1 MKKHDPKLQLMSFL
15 EINNMKDIGTGNPIE
30 LTKELIG
37 YRSITPEN
45 DGAIEQVS
53 HWLEE
58 IGFKSEILN
67 FEEAGTAS
75 VKNLWSKIGSKGPTI
90 CFAGHTDVVP
100 TGNIDE
106 WSSDPFDASEINN
119 KIIGRGAAD
128 MKGAIAAFISATK
141 RFVEEN
147 PNFPGS
153 IGFIITGDEEGCAIN
168 GTKKILGWMKEKNI
182 TFDDCIVGEPTNP
195 NTLGEMIKIGRRGS
209 LHGTLIIRGKE
220 GHVAYPHKASNP
232 LPLMSNF
239 VSVLSGLTLDDG
251 NEHFQPSNMEF
262 ISIDTGNTVSNV
274 IPSKI
279 EAKFNIRFNVL
290 QSEESLLKKIKNTI
304 KSIAY
309 DEASFSWEL
318 ETELSGS
325 PFITKPDNFI
335 EIVANSIK
343 EITGLEPELSTSGGT
358 SDARFIKDICNVVEF
373 GLVGKTMHQT
383 DEAISVKDLES
394 LTLIYYD
401 IIKKYQEAHS

>member
-1 MKKHDPKLQLMSFL
+1 MKKHDLKLQLMSFL
-15 EINNMKDIGTGNPIE
+15 EINDMKDIGIGNPIE
-30 LTKELIG
+30 LTKDLIG
-37 YRSITPEN
+37 CRSITPEN

-119 KIIGRGAAD
+119 EIIGRGATD

-209 LHGTLIIRGKE
+209 VNGVITVEGVQ
-220 GHVAYPHKASNP
+220 GHVAYPHLADNP
-232 LPLMSNF
+232 IPKLIKLIDNLINS
-239 VSVLSGLTLDDG
+239 SLDEGTD
-251 NEHFQPSNMEF
+251 HFQPSNIE
-262 ISIDTGNTVSNV
+262 ITSIDIGNKATNV
-274 IPSKI
+274 IPRKAS
-279 EAKFNIRFNVL
+279 ANFNIRYNDLFDSKKIEEEVHKRI
-290 QSEESLLKKIKNTI
+290 ESLNYNYSVVFEHSGDAFLTRPGKLTEDLSKI
-304 KSIAY
+304 
-309 DEASFSWEL
+309 
-318 ETELSGS
+318 
-325 PFITKPDNFI
+325 I
-335 EIVANSIK
+335 ESQ
-343 EITGLEPELSTSGGT
+343 TGHVPEWSTSGET
-358 SDARFIKDICNVVEF
+358 SDARFIKDYGNVVEF
-373 GLVGKTMHQT
+373 GLIGATMHKV
-383 DEAISVKDLES
+383 DESASIEDIKNLSE
-394 LTLIYYD
+394 IYYQAL
-401 IIKKYQEAHS
+401 KKYFY

>member
-1 MKKHDPKLQLMSFL
+1 MKKHDLKLQLMSFL
-15 EINNMKDIGTGNPIE
+15 EINDMKDIGIGNPIE
-30 LTKELIG
+30 LTKDLISC
-37 YRSITPEN
+37 RSITPEN

-53 HWLEE
+53 HWLQE

-119 KIIGRGAAD
+119 EIIGRGAAD

-168 GTKKILGWMKEKNI
+168 GTKKILGWMKEKSI

-209 LHGTLIIRGKE
+209 VNGVITVEGVQ
-220 GHVAYPHKASNP
+220 GHVAYPHLADNP
-232 LPLMSNF
+232 IPKLIKLIDNLINS
-239 VSVLSGLTLDDG
+239 SLDEGTD
-251 NEHFQPSNMEF
+251 HFQPSNIE
-262 ISIDTGNTVSNV
+262 ITSIDIGNKATNV
-274 IPSKI
+274 IPRKAS
-279 EAKFNIRFNVL
+279 ANFNIRYNDLFDSKKIEEEVHKRI
-290 QSEESLLKKIKNTI
+290 ESLNYNYSVKFEHSGDAFLTRPGKLTEDLSKI
-304 KSIAY
+304 
-309 DEASFSWEL
+309 
-318 ETELSGS
+318 
-325 PFITKPDNFI
+325 I
-335 EIVANSIK
+335 ESQ
-343 EITGLEPELSTSGGT
+343 TGHVPELSTPGGT
-358 SDARFIKDICNVVEF
+358 SDARFIKDYGNVVEF
-373 GLVGKTMHQT
+373 GLIGATMHKV
-383 DEAISVKDLES
+383 DESASIEDIKNLSE
-394 LTLIYYD
+394 IYYQTL
-401 IIKKYQEAHS
+401 KKYFY

>member
-1 MKKHDPKLQLMSFL
+1 MKKHDLKLQLMSFL
-15 EINNMKDIGTGNPIE
+15 EINDMKDIGIGNPIE
-30 LTKELIG
+30 LTKDLISC
-37 YRSITPEN
+37 RSITPEN

-53 HWLEE
+53 HWLQE

-119 KIIGRGAAD
+119 EIIGRGAAD

-168 GTKKILGWMKEKNI
+168 GTKKILGWMKEKSI

-209 LHGTLIIRGKE
+209 VNGVITVEGVQ
-220 GHVAYPHKASNP
+220 GHVAYPHLADNP
-232 LPLMSNF
+232 IPKLIKLIDNLINS
-239 VSVLSGLTLDDG
+239 SLDEGTD
-251 NEHFQPSNMEF
+251 HFQPSNIE
-262 ISIDTGNTVSNV
+262 ITSIDIGNKATNV
-274 IPSKI
+274 IPRKAS
-279 EAKFNIRFNVL
+279 ANFNIRYNDLFDSKKIEEEVHKRI
-290 QSEESLLKKIKNTI
+290 ESLN
-304 KSIAY
+304 Y
-309 DEASFSWEL
+309 
-318 ETELSGS
+318 
-325 PFITKPDNFI
+325 NY
-335 EIVANSIK
+335 SIK
-343 EITGLEPELSTSGGT
+343 FEHSGDAFLTRPGKLTEDLSKIIENQTGHAPELSTSGGT
-358 SDARFIKDICNVVEF
+358 SDARFIKDYGNVVEF
-373 GLVGKTMHQT
+373 GLIGATMHKV
-383 DEAISVKDLES
+383 DESASIKDIKNLSE
-394 LTLIYYD
+394 IYYQAL
-401 IIKKYQEAHS
+401 KKYFY

>member
-1 MKKHDPKLQLMSFL
+1 MKKHDLKLQLMSFL
-15 EINNMKDIGTGNPIE
+15 EINDMKDIGIGNPIE
-30 LTKELIG
+30 LTKDLISC
-37 YRSITPEN
+37 RSITPEN

-53 HWLEE
+53 HWLQE

-119 KIIGRGAAD
+119 EIIGRGATD

-168 GTKKILGWMKEKNI
+168 GTKKILGWMKEKSI

-209 LHGTLIIRGKE
+209 VNGVITVEGVQ
-220 GHVAYPHKASNP
+220 GHVAYPHLADNP
-232 LPLMSNF
+232 IPKLIKLIDNLINS
-239 VSVLSGLTLDDG
+239 SLDEGTD
-251 NEHFQPSNMEF
+251 HFQPSNIE
-262 ISIDTGNTVSNV
+262 ITSIDIGNKATNV
-274 IPSKI
+274 IPRKAS
-279 EAKFNIRFNVL
+279 ANFNIRYNDLFDSKKIEEEVHKRI
-290 QSEESLLKKIKNTI
+290 ESLNYNYSVKFEHSGDAFLTRPGKLTEDLSKI
-304 KSIAY
+304 
-309 DEASFSWEL
+309 
-318 ETELSGS
+318 
-325 PFITKPDNFI
+325 I
-335 EIVANSIK
+335 ENQ
-343 EITGLEPELSTSGGT
+343 TGYIPELSTSGGT
-358 SDARFIKDICNVVEF
+358 SDARFIKDYGNVVEF
-373 GLVGKTMHQT
+373 GLIGATMHKV
-383 DEAISVKDLES
+383 DESASIEDIKNLSE
-394 LTLIYYD
+394 IYYQAL
-401 IIKKYQEAHS
+401 KKYFY